1 MRHWRNYGNGTVR
14 TPLCRWS
21 PRVSPFSSRD
31 QFRYIHLVNEK
42 CGWKLFERKIIIFL
56 FRSKMSKK
64 KKEMIGCYRFVRK
77 SLIGSLE
84 AWKKR
89 RKKKKK
95 EKKWRRDWDRKPR
108 ENRYLFPHSPDTFCI
123 QVSHLCW
130 KWHFKSID
138 RRLGFLP
145 RLDWP
150 CENNCAAKLW
160 ASFTRIRP

>member
-1 MRHWRNYGNGTVR
+1 MRHWRDYGNGTVR

-95 EKKWRRDWDRKPR
+95 EKKK
-108 ENRYLFPHSPDTFCI
+108 EKKLSLLVAFLFFHLPDLISTCCNLIKNYERWGGEGGEEKRTFAQHI
-123 QVSHLCW
+123 DTRVS
-130 KWHFKSID
+130 FY
-138 RRLGFLP
+138 
-145 RLDWP
+145 
-150 CENNCAAKLW
+150 
-160 ASFTRIRP
+160 TVV